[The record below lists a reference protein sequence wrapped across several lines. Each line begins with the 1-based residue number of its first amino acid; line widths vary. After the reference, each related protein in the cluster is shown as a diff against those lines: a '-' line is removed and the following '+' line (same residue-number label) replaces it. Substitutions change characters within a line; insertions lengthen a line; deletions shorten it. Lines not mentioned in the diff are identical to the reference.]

1 MPHVDGRPTLADYS
15 TPSRR
20 RLRVFSVDPT
30 YSRLQGETV
39 VLSVP
44 WERLQPGPRGSR
56 IEVVD
61 WTDEGPA
68 PQVRLD
74 DPRLLAQDG
83 LAPEQGDPQFR
94 QQMVYGVLASLL
106 ETLDR
111 ARGRRLLWRNV
122 WRGRDDPVTRVPSVR
137 PLRVVANQP
146 GLANAHFTPGQGLTF
161 GSYVATSDLAAGVF
175 PGQRV
180 YACLSHDIVNHEAAH
195 AFLYELRPLSIE
207 PLSPDALAF
216 HEALGDILA
225 ILQHFQLPGLLEAA
239 VNRSGLAIWERGP
252 FVEMAG
258 EFGRG
263 AGLRPGPAAR
273 AGEGD
278 GGGGR
283 IDAVRRALDPIAEPT
298 VLADGLTEPHQ
309 RGAVLV
315 AAVFE
320 AFFAAYTHGVTP
332 LLRAAGQPT
341 PSPGMPLP
349 REQGLAP
356 TLSADLL
363 RLACDQARLAASVTT
378 AMVVR
383 AIDYLPPT
391 AVRFGDF
398 LDAVVLADTDLYPE
412 DRNGFRRQFVEA
424 CRRRGIQPIATHP
437 DAGAPHAPH
446 CGEPMPTELAL
457 LAATV
462 DLGDA
467 LRTGS
472 RPARGRQPATA
483 GQWHRAVLG
492 WARTCFDELG
502 LGAFGLTPEGMV
514 VDGGNASFRVDQDGF
529 PTAVVT
535 VRLTERNLTGEAALP
550 ADLARLRLFGG
561 VTLVAHPDGRLRHL
575 LGRPVP
581 GLGSQGQ
588 VLLDELRARATPIGA
603 TSLSCLPA
611 PSGSSGTSAAGP
623 GPIPRARREASPPGQ
638 P

>member
-1 MPHVDGRPTLADYS
+1 V
-15 TPSRR
+15 
-20 RLRVFSVDPT
+20 
-30 YSRLQGETV
+30 
-39 VLSVP
+39 
-44 WERLQPGPRGSR
+44 
-56 IEVVD
+56 
-61 WTDEGPA
+61 
-68 PQVRLD
+68 
-74 DPRLLAQDG
+74 
-83 LAPEQGDPQFR
+83 
-94 QQMVYGVLASLL
+94 
-106 ETLDR
+106 
-111 ARGRRLLWRNV
+111 
-122 WRGRDDPVTRVPSVR
+122 
-137 PLRVVANQP
+137 
-146 GLANAHFTPGQGLTF
+146 
-161 GSYVATSDLAAGVF
+161 
-175 PGQRV
+175 
-180 YACLSHDIVNHEAAH
+180 
-195 AFLYELRPLSIE
+195 
-207 PLSPDALAF
+207 
-216 HEALGDILA
+216 
-225 ILQHFQLPGLLEAA
+225 
-239 VNRSGLAIWERGP
+239 
-252 FVEMAG
+252 
-258 EFGRG
+258 
-263 AGLRPGPAAR
+263 PAAR

-320 AFFAAYTHGVTP
+320 AFFGAYTHGVTP

-341 PSPGMPLP
+341 PSPGVPLP
-349 REQGLAP
+349 RQQGLAP

-457 LAATV
+457 IAATA

-467 LRTGS
+467 LRTGA
-472 RPARGRQPATA
+472 RPARRRQPATA
-483 GQWHRAVLG
+483 GQWHRDVLG

-502 LGAFGLTPEGMV
+502 LGAFGLTPEGMA

-535 VRLTERNLTGEAALP
+535 VRLTARNLPGEAVLP

-561 VTLVAHPDGRLRHL
+561 VTLIAHPDGRVRHL

-611 PSGSSGTSAAGP
+611 PSGSSGTSDGGS